1 MADKNQM
8 MWAGIGVVVAVIMFA
23 NMGGGGTF
31 AVTSKSASAEAP
43 ASDGARAAEARAG
56 SAQMRAVASRS
67 GMPGPGE
74 DHVLNRRAGEPS
86 IVTYKSGVPK
96 IDQSIADA
104 RAHIDYFWQH
114 HQAPAPGEKTFTL
127 KVAFPVTSAAGQKG
141 REHIWVGGVKRN
153 GATLTGRL
161 DNDPDMMT
169 GVKSGDLVT
178 FSEDMVTDWG
188 FARHGMMIGFYSTR
202 AMLEDAPPAEAE
214 MIRKML
220 GDNPA

>member
-1 MADKNQM
+1 MADKNQA
-8 MWAGIGVVVAVIMFA
+8 MWASIGVVVAGIMLV
-23 NMGGGGTF
+23 NMGGAGTF
-31 AVTSKSASAEAP
+31 SVTSKSATAETP
-43 ASDGARAAEARAG
+43 ASDTTRAAEARAS
-56 SAQMRAVASRS
+56 SAQMREAAARS
-67 GMPGPGE
+67 GIPGPGE

-96 IDQSIADA
+96 IDQSIDDA

-114 HQAPAPGEKTFTL
+114 QKAPAPGEKTFTL
-127 KVAFPVTSAAGQKG
+127 KVAFPVTSATGQKG
-141 REHIWVGGVKRN
+141 REHIWVADVTRN

-161 DNDPDMMT
+161 DNDPDMMK
-169 GVKSGDLVT
+169 GVKSGDSVT

-188 FARHGMMIGFYSTR
+188 FARYGRMIGFYSTR

-220 GDNPA
+220 GENPA